1 MQSYIFYG
9 LAFAAVTLYSVQPII
24 AKKAQL
30 TIPTFAF
37 MAITMAILALLSL
50 CASLFF
56 ERGFQLSQLT
66 SSQITLLLL
75 FGVVNFFSFTLFLKA
90 LSGIPAAHYQ
100 IIGGVSAPILTAL
113 FAYAFIGEQLATR
126 FFLAIPLA
134 FMTLVVALFWK

>member
-1 MQSYIFYG
+1 MQSYLFYG
-9 LAFAAVTLYSVQPII
+9 LAFAAVTLYAVQPII

-50 CASLFF
+50 GASLVL
-56 ERGFQLSQLT
+56 ERGFQVAQLT
-66 SSQITLLLL
+66 SSQITLLIL
-75 FGVVNFFSFTLFLKA
+75 FGIVNFFSFTLFLKA

-113 FAYAFIGEQLATR
+113 FAYVFIGEQIAAR

-134 FMTLVVALFWK
+134 FVTLAVALFYK